1 MTYFNN
7 RYDGFISTEITSIGD
22 AGSLSQAINFSEVR
36 IQGVETDFE
45 LPFHVGDWY
54 FTPWGNLAYHYGS
67 ILEASSPLTG
77 ASLNNTPQDNITPL
91 KWWGG
96 LRLSDRKQRY
106 WAEYS
111 NRVQTHVNRVATLLT
126 ESPFLIA
133 QDLFGLYGF
142 TVHRLG
148 LGRKLEP
155 GILPLGPVLRTR
167 EPGR

>member
-1 MTYFNN
+1 M
-7 RYDGFISTEITSIGD
+7 
-22 AGSLSQAINFSEVR
+22 
-36 IQGVETDFE
+36 
-45 LPFHVGDWY
+45 
-54 FTPWGNLAYHYGS
+54 
-67 ILEASSPLTG
+67 EASSPLTG
-77 ASLNNTPQDNITPL
+77 VSLSNTPQDNITPL

-148 LGRKLEP
+148 WGVNWNRESHRWGLSFALENLGDKFYRDHFQFAP
-155 GILPLGPVLRTR
+155 AR
-167 EPGR
+167 GRSFTVGFHIETF